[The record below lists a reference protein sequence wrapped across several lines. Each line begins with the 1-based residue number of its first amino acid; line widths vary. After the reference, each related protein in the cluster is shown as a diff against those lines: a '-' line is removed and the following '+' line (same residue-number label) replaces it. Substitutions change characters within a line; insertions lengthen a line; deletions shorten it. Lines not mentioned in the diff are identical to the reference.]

1 MTEPESPDP
10 REPSKPIEFELEPT
24 VAGRLA
30 RWTERARILR
40 ARTEAARTRHASVD
54 FGLSLVERDSRIGG
68 GLLSGALAYRLFV
81 LLLPTALLLV
91 SGLGLYADSV
101 DESTTQVARK
111 AGLHGLIGSQ
121 VAASASGRAGWIVFI
136 LMLPAVLY
144 ATAKLYRAL
153 AIVHAIAWHG
163 SGRGTRVTPRGVG
176 VLGAAL
182 AATILAAE
190 IAGWARRRDQ
200 LGSLVAVLVYI
211 LLMGGAWLVVS
222 MQLPHRDTRWPALL
236 PGALL
241 FGVGLL
247 FVNVFN
253 VYVTTRLV
261 EDRANT
267 YGALGVA
274 TALLFSLVLVGRVMV
289 VSAELNAAIDER
301 HNLQR
306 PPP

>member
-1 MTEPESPDP
+1 MTKPDAPDP
-10 REPSKPIEFELEPT
+10 RDESKPFEIDLEPT
-24 VAGRLA
+24 VAGRIA

-40 ARTEAARTRHASVD
+40 ARTEDARTRHASVD
-54 FGLSLVERDSRIGG
+54 FGLSLIERDSGIGG
-68 GLLSGALAYRLFV
+68 GLLAGALAYRLFV

-91 SGLGLYADSV
+91 SGLGVYAGSV
-101 DESTTQVARK
+101 DESTTQVAKK

-121 VAASASGRAGWIVFI
+121 VAATASGRARWIIFI
-136 LMLPAVLY
+136 LMVPAVLY

-153 AIVHAIAWHG
+153 AIVHAIAWQG
-163 SGRGTRVTPRGVG
+163 SGRGTRVTRRGIG
-176 VLGAAL
+176 VLGAGL
-182 AATILAAE
+182 VTTILAAE
-190 IAGWARRRDQ
+190 IAGWARRQDHWGG
-200 LGSLVAVLVYI
+200 LLALLVYV
-211 LLMGGAWLVVS
+211 LLMGGAWLFVS
-222 MQLPHRDTRWPALL
+222 MQLPHGDAGRVALL

-301 HNLQR
+301 HNPTR